1 MRTLHCLVATTQKH
15 LDDAL
20 RVRWTVF
27 GSELGLLETHPPA
40 LREVHCFDT
49 LETTLHF
56 IVYDDQRAVA
66 TARLLLPNPEVASTT
81 GRPLGID
88 LEQKLDLSSLCVPGV
103 SPAETTRYCVL
114 RRWRGSEA
122 LLLLNAAM
130 YQESRRL
137 GVSHWVAAANMETD
151 SLEDARLVCHVAARE
166 GLVSK
171 RWRVEPRVHP
181 EGPQEPVAPLYSPQ
195 QRQRAREGTLD
206 GLRLPRTLGLFARKL
221 GARFV
226 GDPLFDT
233 QFRRYAL
240 PLVSALDDIPPS
252 TLAHFEA
259 LTVPPRQVA

>member
-27 GSELGLLETHPPA
+27 GSELGLIAHHPPA

-181 EGPQEPVAPLYSPQ
+181 EGPQEPVAPLYSPE

-226 GDPLFDT
+226 GDPLYDT
-233 QFRRYAL
+233 QFRRYGL

-259 LTVPPRQVA
+259 LTATPRQAA

>member
-1 MRTLHCLVATTQKH
+1 MSTLHCLVATTQKH

-27 GSELGLLETHPPA
+27 GSELGLIAHHPPA

-66 TARLLLPNPEVASTT
+66 TARLLLPNPEVARTI

-88 LEQKLDLSSLCVPGV
+88 LEQKLDLSSLCVPGIT
-103 SPAETTRYCVL
+103 PAETTRYCVL

-130 YQESRRL
+130 YQESRRR

-151 SLEDARLVCHVAARE
+151 SLEDAQLVCLVATHE
-166 GLVSK
+166 GLVSA
-171 RWRVEPRVHP
+171 RWRVEPRVRP
-181 EGPQEPVAPLYSPQ
+181 EGPTEPVAPLYSPL
-195 QRQRAREGTLD
+195 QRQRAREGVLD
-206 GLRLPRTLGLFARKL
+206 NLRLPRTLGLFSRKL

-226 GDPLFDT
+226 GDPLYDT

-259 LTVPPRQVA
+259 LTSSPYRVA

>member
-1 MRTLHCLVATTQKH
+1 VSTLYCLIATTQKH

-27 GSELGLLETHPPA
+27 GSELGLIAQQPPA
-40 LREVHCFDT
+40 LREVSCFDT

-56 IVYDDQRAVA
+56 IVYDDQRPVA
-66 TARLLLPNPEVASTT
+66 TARLLLPNPEVARDT

-88 LEQKLDLSSLCVPGV
+88 LEQKLDLAPLCVPGV

-122 LLLLNAAM
+122 LLMLNAAM
-130 YQESRRL
+130 YQESRRR

-151 SLEDARLVCHVAARE
+151 SLEDARRVCRVAARE
-166 GLVSK
+166 SLVSE
-171 RWRVEPRVHP
+171 RWRVEPRLRP
-181 EGPQEPVAPLYSPQ
+181 EGPSEPVAPLYSPE
-195 QRQRAREGTLD
+195 QRQRADEGQLD
-206 GLRLPRTLGLFARKL
+206 GLRMPRTLALFSRKL

-226 GDPLFDT
+226 GDPLYDT

-259 LTVPPRQVA
+259 LTTDSRRAA

>member
-1 MRTLHCLVATTQKH
+1 VSTLHCLVATTQKH

-27 GSELGLLETHPPA
+27 GSELGLLETPPPA

-81 GRPLGID
+81 GRPLGLD
-88 LEQKLDLSSLCVPGV
+88 LEQKLDLSPLCVPGV
-103 SPAETTRYCVL
+103 TPAETTRYCVL

-122 LLLLNAAM
+122 LLLLNASM
-130 YQESRRL
+130 YQESRRR

-151 SLEDARLVCHVAARE
+151 SLEDARLVCRVAAHE
-166 GLVSK
+166 GLVSE
-171 RWRVEPRVHP
+171 RWRVESRIHP
-181 EGPQEPVAPLYSPQ
+181 EGPTAPVAPLYSPQ
-195 QRQRAREGTLD
+195 QRWHAREGLLD

-226 GDPLFDT
+226 GDPLYDM

-240 PLVSALDDIPPS
+240 PLVSALEDIPPS

-259 LTVPPRQVA
+259 LTASPQRVA